1 MSEINGPGDDLI
13 LPFIFVPHGGP
24 EPPELAEYKA
34 NHPGWFTIP
43 ATFEPHDGVRPPDEA
58 PPPPPP
64 SLQDLPGRWGRRCEP
79 PNHARRWASN
89 DLAAASQA
97 FQQANALHGDPVAA
111 LRSMR
116 DSPEKFAGGQS
127 PAPLEPE
134 RGTVELAGTDPSGL
148 ILDQA
153 VNAANHPSQNP
164 NSIPTTQARDS
175 VVEKEVHPSC
185 SAKAEYPRLP
195 FAAPKGVDTRA
206 KREHDG
212 EGGRSPR

>member
-1 MSEINGPGDDLI
+1 VSEINGPGDDLI

-43 ATFEPHDGVRPPDEA
+43 ATYEPHEGVRQPDEA

-116 DSPEKFAGGQS
+116 DSPERFADGAPPAQAGGTDGNKN
-127 PAPLEPE
+127 AGI
-134 RGTVELAGTDPSGL
+134 GTPSAGP
-148 ILDQA
+148 
-153 VNAANHPSQNP
+153 NAASL
-164 NSIPTTQARDS
+164 A
-175 VVEKEVHPSC
+175 VEKEQIGID
-185 SAKAEYPRLP
+185 ADE
-195 FAAPKGVDTRA
+195 
-206 KREHDG
+206 
-212 EGGRSPR
+212 